1 MSFAAIAVGVGA
13 VAAAGIAAAT
23 RPKAPGS
30 PDYAAATREGYLAD
44 IETLPRRKEIEAAA
58 RLGTTVLKEGYTS
71 KTIQAGGDEAAQT
84 LSQLEAKAKDA
95 KAAWDEAIA
104 KGPTG
109 RYTLINGHER
119 RFVQDKDQK
128 VDEKK
133 AAYESANTALLNYQN
148 QFKADGGGNQTIY
161 FDKKGNPVSASEAI
175 LKDFSG
181 ISDIDQSVEA
191 ARAQLD
197 FMDETAQAQYDLQQ
211 KFGAQFIDQQLEFLK
226 QSDPIGFQMRED
238 MGRKILSE
246 GFGTNLSPSQ
256 TQEVQQSARAGQS
269 ARGNI
274 FGAAPAAA
282 EAMQVGDAG
291 YRLQQQRLA
300 NASSFIQG
308 TTPQAQFGQISNAS
322 QGAAPQGSFNL
333 LNGVGLNPNAGGQGA
348 QFASNNY
355 NTQSQNYATGL
366 SNNPWQ
372 SLLGSVTQI
381 GVQGVSNSLFGNTQT
396 NANQAGYEQFL
407 P

>member
-1 MSFAAIAVGVGA
+1 MTFVAVAVIGTVGA
-13 VAAAGIAAAT
+13 LGAAGIAAAT

-30 PDYAAATREGYLAD
+30 PDYAEATVAGIQAD
-44 IETLPRRKEIEAAA
+44 IAWLPRRKEIEAKA
-58 RLGTTVLKEGYTS
+58 LMGGDVLKDNYTS
-71 KTIQAGGDEAAQT
+71 RKISAGGEEAAAA
-84 LSQLEAKAKDA
+84 LAKY
-95 KAAWDEAIA
+95 KAAIPVAEQNITDLEKKLESKTASASMLKTWRDQLNSA
-104 KGPTG
+104 
-109 RYTLINGHER
+109 
-119 RFVQDKDQK
+119 KDQK
-128 VDEKK
+128 
-133 AAYESANTALLNYQN
+133 AAAERAILNYDNALKGGGEQTLYFDPQGNVVSRESA
-148 QFKADGGGNQTIY
+148 I
-161 FDKKGNPVSASEAI
+161 SASF
-175 LKDFSG
+175 DG
-181 ISDIDQSVEA
+181 ISTIDQSVAA

-211 KFGAQFIDQQLEFLK
+211 KFGSQFIDQQLEFLK

-256 TQEVQQSARAGQS
+256 TQEVQQAARAGQS

-333 LNGVGLNPNAGGQGA
+333 LNGLSVNPNAGAQSA
-348 QFASNNY
+348 QFAQNNY
-355 NTQSQNYATGL
+355 NQQSQNWATGL
-366 SNNPWQ
+366 ANDPWQ

-381 GVQGVSNSLFGNTQT
+381 GTQAAAQGIFGNASQT
-396 NANQAGYEQFL
+396 RYPNNNPAAW
-407 P
+407 